1 MTDQKSFEL
10 SPSAAILIAGVV
22 IAAAIVFVRVSPP
35 AEVGAGGAA
44 QTAELKV
51 SKPSQNEHIIGRADA
66 RIVLIE
72 YSDFQ
77 CQFCATIHPTLK
89 RIVEESNGGVAW
101 IMRSLPL
108 TSIHPEAEPA
118 ANAAECIASELG
130 NDAFWKFAEVLFANQ
145 KELSST
151 FYTNTA
157 IQLGANPLTFSA
169 CSSERRHQQVVDRE
183 SLEAQ
188 KLGATGTP
196 FVVVLNTKT
205 GASATIPGALPYA
218 QAMAVIKS
226 VQ

>member
-10 SPSAAILIAGVV
+10 SPSAAILMAGVV
-22 IAAAIVFVRVSPP
+22 IAAAIVFARVSPA
-35 AEVGAGGAA
+35 AEVVVDGAA
-44 QTAELKV
+44 QGTALKV
-51 SKPSQNEHIIGRADA
+51 TKPSQDEHIIGRADA

-77 CQFCATIHPTLK
+77 CPYCATIHPTLK
-89 RIVEESNGGVAW
+89 RIVEESNGDVAW
-101 IMRSLPL
+101 TMRSLPL

-118 ANAAECIASELG
+118 ANAAECVASELG

-151 FYTNTA
+151 FYINTA

-169 CSSERRHQQVVDRE
+169 CISERRYQNVVDRE

-205 GASATIPGALPYA
+205 GVSATIPGALPYA